1 MNSKNKL
8 SYIVNKLLPLIA
20 LVVFSSCGS
29 RQDIIYFQDE
39 PLAEAI
45 TNQNANFE
53 LRYKP
58 DDLLT
63 IVVSAEDP
71 KVAEPFNLSVVSTNN
86 SVIDAQGNLKM
97 QTYLIDNN
105 GNIEFPML
113 GTIKLAGL
121 TRSEANN
128 LLKEKLS
135 IYFKKDE
142 PPIVNIR
149 LANFTVT
156 VLGEV
161 KNPGTYTI
169 QDEKISISEALGLA
183 GDLTIYGKRDNIKLI
198 REVNG
203 EKKFANINLTS
214 VNILNS
220 PYYYL
225 TQNDVIYV
233 EQNNARVR
241 ASTFNQNNGVIISAV
256 ATLATIAAIL
266 IK

>member
-1 MNSKNKL
+1 MNSKITL
-8 SYIVNKLLPLIA
+8 SSLVNKLPLLA
-20 LVVFSSCGS
+20 LLVLITSCGS

-39 PLAEAI
+39 PLSEAI
-45 TNQNANFE
+45 SNQNSNFE
-53 LRYKP
+53 LRFKT

-63 IVVSAEDP
+63 IVVSADDP
-71 KVAEPFNLSVVSTNN
+71 VVVAPFNLNVVSTNN
-86 SVIDAQGNLKM
+86 SVIDAQGTLKM

-105 GNIEFPML
+105 GNIEFPTL

-128 LLKEKLS
+128 MLKEKLS
-135 IYFKKDE
+135 VYFKEGE

-156 VLGEV
+156 ILGEV

-169 QDEKISISEALGLA
+169 QDEKISIPEALGLA

-203 EKKFANINLTS
+203 EKKFANLDLTS
-214 VNILNS
+214 VNVFNS
-220 PYYYL
+220 PNYYL

-241 ASTFNQNNGVIISAV
+241 SSSFNQNNGVIISAV

-266 IK
+266 IR

>member
-1 MNSKNKL
+1 MNSKITL
-8 SYIVNKLLPLIA
+8 SSVTNKLLLLA
-20 LVVFSSCGS
+20 LFILTSCGS

-39 PLAEAI
+39 PLSEAI
-45 TNQNANFE
+45 ENQNSNFE
-53 LRYKP
+53 LRFKT
-58 DDLLT
+58 DDLLV
-63 IVVSAEDP
+63 INVSADDP
-71 KVAEPFNLSVVSTNN
+71 ETVAPFNLNVVSTNT
-86 SVIDAQGNLKM
+86 SVIDAQGTLKM
-97 QTYLIDNN
+97 QTYLIDSN
-105 GNIEFPML
+105 GNIEFPTL
-113 GTIKLAGL
+113 GTLKLAGL
-121 TRSEANN
+121 TRNEANA
-128 LLKEKLS
+128 LLKDKLS
-135 IYFKKDE
+135 IYFKKDA

-156 VLGEV
+156 ILGEV

-169 QDEKISISEALGLA
+169 QDEKISIPEALGLA

-203 EKKFANINLTS
+203 QKKFAKIDLTS
-214 VNILNS
+214 VNVLNS
-220 PYYYL
+220 PNYYL

-241 ASTFNQNNGVIISAV
+241 ASSFNQNNGVIISAI

>member
-1 MNSKNKL
+1 MSSKITFKSIANKM
-8 SYIVNKLLPLIA
+8 LLLT
-20 LVVFSSCGS
+20 VVLLTSCGS

-39 PLAEAI
+39 PLSEGI
-45 TNQNANFE
+45 SNQNADFE
-53 LRYKP
+53 LRFKT
-58 DDLLT
+58 DDLLV
-63 IVVSAEDP
+63 INVSADDP
-71 KVAEPFNLSVVSTNN
+71 EVVAPFNLNVVSTNS
-86 SVIDAQGNLKM
+86 SVIDAQGTLKM
-97 QTYLIDNN
+97 QTYLIDSD
-105 GNIEFPML
+105 GNIEFPTL

-121 TRSEANN
+121 TRSEANSM
-128 LLKEKLS
+128 LKEKLS
-135 IYFKKDE
+135 VYFKKDA

-156 VLGEV
+156 ILGEV

-169 QDEKISISEALGLA
+169 QDEKISIPEALGLA
-183 GDLTIYGKRDNIKLI
+183 GDLTIYGKRNNVKLI
-198 REVNG
+198 REING
-203 EKKFANINLTS
+203 EKKFADLDLTS

-220 PYYYL
+220 PNYYL

-241 ASTFNQNNGVIISAV
+241 ASTFNQNNGVIISAI